1 MNEKQ
6 LQQLEKDSIYTIRVN
21 PDIKDQVVSGY
32 LNELCRVVKKEVRKS
47 EVIVCV
53 MNKKI

>member
-6 LQQLEKDSIYTIRVN
+6 LQQLEKDSIYMMKVS

-32 LNELCRVVKKEVRKS
+32 LNELCRVVKKEVRKK
-47 EVIVCV
+47 EVVVLV
-53 MNKKI
+53 MKI

>member
-32 LNELCRVVKKEVRKS
+32 LNELCRVVKKEVRKG
-47 EVIVCV
+47 EIVVMVIT
-53 MNKKI
+53 NL

>member
-6 LQQLEKDSIYTIRVN
+6 SQQIEKDSIYTIRMN

-32 LNELCRVVKKEVRKS
+32 LNELCRVVKKEVKKDKVVVM
-47 EVIVCV
+47 VIKV
-53 MNKKI
+53 N